1 MLNLIKR
8 YMPPVKSYR
17 VDLYEHETPLFRLKI
32 ILTFTDD
39 SRLHVKE
46 YRFTDSSRKY
56 SFHWESNDGKLKIR
70 WDNAEH
76 WRDISTFPHHKHIG
90 TSSNVQPSTETSL
103 EAILHKIA
111 SLITQNDEAKAK

>member
-17 VDLYEHETPLFRLKI
+17 VDLYEHEFPLFRIKI
-32 ILTFTDD
+32 TLTFSDD
-39 SRLHVKE
+39 SRLHIKE

-56 SFHWESNDGKLKIR
+56 AFHWETVDGELKVR

-76 WRDISTFPHHKHIG
+76 WHNISTQYCHLSWGFRTIPL
-90 TSSNVQPSTETSL
+90 SSLP
-103 EAILHKIA
+103 
-111 SLITQNDEAKAK
+111 